1 MKRLFDK
8 DTWQEIFGSIQKNK
22 VRTVITMI
30 GVLWGIFI
38 YIALAGSSKGL
49 DNGFERAFQ
58 SIAANSI
65 FVWAQYT
72 SLPYAGYKSQR
83 AIQLKLGDAD
93 ILRKRVKGIK
103 FIAPRNVAGVFGSAG
118 GNIVRGNKTG
128 TYAIYGEFP
137 EYIKIA
143 TAKIFDGGRFINNS
157 DIEKERK
164 VCVIGERTLAE
175 LFEEGEDPIGKFISI
190 NKLNF
195 RVVGVHKFVQGGGFG
210 DDGDIYIPF
219 ATFKKI
225 FNTGDNVN
233 FFMIAANDNIDGVE
247 VEKNIKATLKQI
259 HKIDP
264 NDERA
269 IGGFNLGEVFKKI
282 FNTGDRVN
290 FFMIAADENIDGVQ
304 VEKDIKATLKQIHK
318 IDPNDERA
326 ISGFNLGE
334 VFKKTMNFANGLTFL
349 SLVVGIAT
357 ILAGVIGIGNILL
370 ISVKER
376 TKEIGIRRA
385 LGATPSEVRS
395 QIILESVFLTILAGI
410 IGIILGAL
418 VLYGINAA
426 TADMTDFPYTNPTVP
441 IPYVLGAL
449 TLMIVLGTLIGI
461 IPAQKAVSIKPIDA
475 LREE

>member
-1 MKRLFDK
+1 MKKIFDK
-8 DTWQEIFGSIQKNK
+8 DTWQEIFGSIQKN
-22 VRTVITMI
+22 RTRTIITMI

-38 YIALAGSSKGL
+38 YITLAGSSKGL

-58 SIAANSI
+58 SIASNSI

-72 SLPYAGYKSQR
+72 SLPYAGYKSER
-83 AIQLKLGDAD
+83 SIQLRLGDAE
-93 ILRKRVKGIK
+93 ILKKRVADIK

-143 TAKIFDGGRFINNS
+143 TSKIYDGGRFINES
-157 DIEKERK
+157 DILEERK
-164 VCVIGERTLAE
+164 VCVIGERTQQE
-175 LFEEGEDPIGKFISI
+175 LFEEDEDPIGKFISI

-225 FNTGDNVN
+225 FNTGDKVN
-233 FFMIAANDNIDGVE
+233 FFMIAADENANGLK
-247 VEKNIKATLKQI
+247 VEKEIKSTLKQI
-259 HKIDP
+259 HDIHPD
-264 NDERA
+264 DERA
-269 IGGFNLGEVFKKI
+269 IGGFNLGEI
-282 FNTGDRVN
+282 
-290 FFMIAADENIDGVQ
+290 
-304 VEKDIKATLKQIHK
+304 
-318 IDPNDERA
+318 
-326 ISGFNLGE
+326 
-334 VFKKTMNFANGLTFL
+334 FKKTMNFANGLTFL

-385 LGATPSEVRS
+385 LGATPGEVRA
-395 QIILESVFLTILAGI
+395 QIILESVFLTTLAGV
-410 IGIILGAL
+410 IGIILGSF

-426 TADMTDFPYTNPTVP
+426 TLDMTDFPYTNPTVP

-449 TLMIVLGTLIGI
+449 SFMIILGTLIGI
-461 IPAQKAVSIKPIDA
+461 IPAQRAVSIKPIDA

>member
-22 VRTVITMI
+22 IRTIITMI

-38 YIALAGSSKGL
+38 YIALSGSSKGL
-49 DNGFERAFQ
+49 DNGFERQFQ
-58 SIAANSI
+58 SIASNSI
-65 FVWAQYT
+65 FVWAQST
-72 SLPYAGYKSQR
+72 SLPYAGYKSER
-83 AIQLKLGDAD
+83 NITLKIQDAD
-93 ILRKRVKGIK
+93 VLKKQVKNIK
-103 FIAPRNVAGVFGSAG
+103 FIAPRIVAGVFGSAG
-118 GNIVRGNKTG
+118 GSIVRGTKTG
-128 TYAIYGEFP
+128 TYSVYGEYP

-143 TAKIFDGGRFINNS
+143 TSKIYDGGRFINQS
-157 DIEKERK
+157 DIEDDRK
-164 VCVIGERTLAE
+164 VCVIGERTQLE
-175 LFEEGEDPIGKFISI
+175 LFEEDEDPIGKFISI
-190 NKLNF
+190 NKINF

-219 ATFKKI
+219 TTFKKI
-225 FNTGDNVN
+225 FNTGDNVG
-233 FFMIAANDNIDGVE
+233 FFMIAADEDADGVK
-247 VEKNIKATLKQI
+247 VEKDIKATLKQI

-269 IGGFNLGEVFKKI
+269 IGGFNLGEI
-282 FNTGDRVN
+282 FR
-290 FFMIAADENIDGVQ
+290 
-304 VEKDIKATLKQIHK
+304 
-318 IDPNDERA
+318 
-326 ISGFNLGE
+326 
-334 VFKKTMNFANGLTFL
+334 KTMNFANGLTFL

-357 ILAGVIGIGNILL
+357 ILAGIIGIGNILL

-385 LGATPSEVRS
+385 LGATPAEVRS
-395 QIILESVFLTILAGI
+395 QIILESVFLTILAGV

-426 TADMTDFPYTNPTVP
+426 TIDQTDFPYTNPTVP

-449 TLMIVLGTLIGI
+449 GLMVLLGTLIGI
-461 IPAQKAVSIKPIDA
+461 IPAQRAVSIKPIDA

>member
-1 MKRLFDK
+1 MKKIFDK
-8 DTWQEIFGSIQKNK
+8 DTWQEIFGSIQKN
-22 VRTVITMI
+22 RTRTIITMI

-38 YIALAGSSKGL
+38 YITLAGSSKGL

-58 SIAANSI
+58 SIASNSI

-72 SLPYAGYKSQR
+72 SLPYAGYKSER
-83 AIQLKLGDAD
+83 SIQLRLGDAE
-93 ILRKRVKGIK
+93 ILKKRVADIK

-143 TAKIFDGGRFINNS
+143 TSKIYDGGRFINEF
-157 DIEKERK
+157 DILEERK
-164 VCVIGERTLAE
+164 VCVIGERTQQE
-175 LFEEGEDPIGKFISI
+175 LFEEDEDPIGKFISI

-225 FNTGDNVN
+225 FNTGDKVN
-233 FFMIAANDNIDGVE
+233 FFMIAADENANGLK
-247 VEKNIKATLKQI
+247 VEKEIKSTLKQI
-259 HKIDP
+259 HDIHPD
-264 NDERA
+264 DERA
-269 IGGFNLGEVFKKI
+269 IGGFNLGEI
-282 FNTGDRVN
+282 
-290 FFMIAADENIDGVQ
+290 
-304 VEKDIKATLKQIHK
+304 
-318 IDPNDERA
+318 
-326 ISGFNLGE
+326 
-334 VFKKTMNFANGLTFL
+334 FKKTMNFANGLTFL

-385 LGATPSEVRS
+385 LGATPSEVRA
-395 QIILESVFLTILAGI
+395 QIILESVFLTTLAGV
-410 IGIILGAL
+410 IGIILGSF

-426 TADMTDFPYTNPTVP
+426 TLDMTDFPYTNPTVP

-449 TLMIVLGTLIGI
+449 SFMIILGTLIGI
-461 IPAQKAVSIKPIDA
+461 IPAQRAVSIKPIDA

>member
-1 MKRLFDK
+1 MKRIFDR

-22 VRTVITMI
+22 VRTIITMI

-38 YIALAGSSKGL
+38 YIALSGSSKGL

-58 SIAANSI
+58 SIASNSI
-65 FVWAQYT
+65 FVWAQST
-72 SLPYAGYKSQR
+72 SIPYGGYKSER
-83 AIQLKLGDAD
+83 RIQLKLGDVE
-93 ILRKRVKGIK
+93 ILKKRVKGIK

-118 GNIVRGNKTG
+118 GNIVRGTKTG

-143 TAKIFDGGRFINNS
+143 TAKIFDGGRFINES
-157 DIEKERK
+157 DIKNERK
-164 VCVIGERTLAE
+164 VCVIGERTQLE
-175 LFEEGEDPIGKFISI
+175 LFEENENPIGQFISI
-190 NKLNF
+190 NKINF

-219 ATFKKI
+219 ATFRKI
-225 FNTGDNVN
+225 FNTGDNV
-233 FFMIAANDNIDGVE
+233 GW
-247 VEKNIKATLKQI
+247 
-259 HKIDP
+259 
-264 NDERA
+264 
-269 IGGFNLGEVFKKI
+269 
-282 FNTGDRVN
+282 
-290 FFMIAADENIDGVQ
+290 FMIAADENIDGLK
-304 VEKDIKATLKQIHK
+304 VEKDIKATLKEIHT
-318 IDPNDERA
+318 IHPDDERG
-326 ISGFNLGE
+326 IGGFNLGE
-334 VFKKTMNFANGLTFL
+334 VFTKTMNFANGLTFL
-349 SLVVGIAT
+349 SLIVGIAT

-395 QIILESVFLTILAGI
+395 QIILESVFLTVLAGI

-426 TADMTDFPYTNPTVP
+426 TLDMTDFPYTNPTVP

-449 TLMIVLGTLIGI
+449 SLMIILGTLMGM
-461 IPAQKAVSIKPIDA
+461 IPAQKAVSVKPIDA

>member
-22 VRTVITMI
+22 IRTIITMI

-38 YIALAGSSKGL
+38 YIALSGSSKGL
-49 DNGFERAFQ
+49 DNGFERQFQ
-58 SIAANSI
+58 SIASNSI
-65 FVWAQYT
+65 FVWAQST
-72 SLPYAGYKSQR
+72 SLPYAGYKSER
-83 AIQLKLGDAD
+83 NIILKIQDAEVLK
-93 ILRKRVKGIK
+93 KQVKNIK
-103 FIAPRNVAGVFGSAG
+103 FIAPRIVAGVFGSAG
-118 GNIVRGNKTG
+118 GSIVRGTKTG
-128 TYAIYGEFP
+128 TYSVYGEYP

-143 TAKIFDGGRFINNS
+143 TSKIYDGGRFINQS
-157 DIEKERK
+157 DIEDDRK
-164 VCVIGERTLAE
+164 VCVIGERTQLE
-175 LFEEGEDPIGKFISI
+175 LFEEDEDPIGKFISI
-190 NKLNF
+190 NKINF

-219 ATFKKI
+219 TTFKKI
-225 FNTGDNVN
+225 FNTGDNVG
-233 FFMIAANDNIDGVE
+233 FFMIAADEDADGVK
-247 VEKNIKATLKQI
+247 VEKDIKATLKQI

-269 IGGFNLGEVFKKI
+269 IGGFNLGEI
-282 FNTGDRVN
+282 FR
-290 FFMIAADENIDGVQ
+290 
-304 VEKDIKATLKQIHK
+304 
-318 IDPNDERA
+318 
-326 ISGFNLGE
+326 
-334 VFKKTMNFANGLTFL
+334 KTMNFANGLTFL

-357 ILAGVIGIGNILL
+357 ILAGIIGIGNILL

-385 LGATPSEVRS
+385 LGATPAEVRS
-395 QIILESVFLTILAGI
+395 QIILESVFLTILAGV

-426 TADMTDFPYTNPTVP
+426 TMDQTDFPYTNPTVP

-449 TLMIVLGTLIGI
+449 ALMVLLGTLIGI
-461 IPAQKAVSIKPIDA
+461 IPAQRAVSIKPIDA